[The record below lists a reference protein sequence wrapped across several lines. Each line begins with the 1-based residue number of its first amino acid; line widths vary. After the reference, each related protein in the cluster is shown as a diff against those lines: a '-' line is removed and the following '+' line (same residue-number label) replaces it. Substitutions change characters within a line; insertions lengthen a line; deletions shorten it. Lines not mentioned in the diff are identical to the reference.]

1 MNTSNAFSDYMV
13 TYSVNRSI
21 NLSPTSGRLHR
32 QKDRGS
38 YGPTICLLNRSREKI
53 EESTEPENK
62 EDGTL
67 LERVFML
74 SLEVERLG
82 QALREARAEGEE
94 RMARSK
100 QRETAVLKDENEKL
114 RMGLAREE
122 SLHSQYQ
129 KSLQDE
135 LF

>member
-53 EESTEPENK
+53 EESTNADSK
-62 EDGTL
+62 EEGL
-67 LERVFML
+67 LERVLML
-74 SLEVERLG
+74 SIEVERLG
-82 QALREARAEGEE
+82 MALKEAKAEGEE
-94 RMARSK
+94 RLQRSRH
-100 QRETAVLKDENEKL
+100 REASFLREENEKL
-114 RMGLAREE
+114 RASLARLET
-122 SLHSQYQ
+122 
-129 KSLQDE
+129 LQSE
-135 LF
+135 QERRSKGEVL

>member
-21 NLSPTSGRLHR
+21 NLSPTSGRLHK

-53 EESTEPENK
+53 EESTVADSKDE
-62 EDGTL
+62 GL
-67 LERVFML
+67 LERILMM
-74 SLEVERLG
+74 SIENERLN
-82 QALREARAEGEE
+82 QALREARAEGED

-100 QRETAVLKDENEKL
+100 LRETSFLKEEN
-114 RMGLAREE
+114 
-122 SLHSQYQ
+122 
-129 KSLQDE
+129 
-135 LF
+135 